1 MEAEQAMKRR
11 TLGKSG
17 FQVSEIGLGCWQL
30 GGDFG
35 PLDDQRAKSI
45 LDESRERQIDFWDTA
60 DVYGAGQSESRIG
73 RWLRENAAAG
83 PRPIVATKVGRSA
96 ELYPNGYTKEKVR
109 TSLEGSLRRIGG
121 DALDLVQLHCVP
133 FEVLRAGD
141 ILAWMEDFQRSG
153 LIHHFGASVETVE
166 EGLFCLG
173 HPGVVSLQ
181 IIFNLFRQDAV
192 PELLPKAEAADV
204 GIIVRLPLAS
214 GLLGGKMTAN
224 EEFAEVDHRRYN
236 RDGQR
241 FSVGETF
248 SGLPFE
254 KGVELV
260 ERLRRKL
267 PTDHAMGQ
275 WALRWILDH
284 PQVSTIIAGTSR
296 PSQVAENA
304 AASAI
309 PPLSPEQH
317 AELSK
322 FYSQEVRTHV
332 RGPI

>member
-1 MEAEQAMKRR
+1 MKQR

-17 FQVSEIGLGCWQL
+17 LQVSEVGLGCWQL
-30 GGDFG
+30 GGAFG
-35 PLDDQRAKSI
+35 PLDDQRAESI
-45 LDESRERQIDFWDTA
+45 LFEAQERQINFWDTA
-60 DVYGAGQSESRIG
+60 DVYGAGQSELRIG
-73 RWLRENAAAG
+73 RWLRDHAG
-83 PRPIVATKVGRSA
+83 TGQRPVIATKVGRSA

-109 TSLEGSLRRIGG
+109 SSLEGSLRRLGG
-121 DALDLVQLHCVP
+121 DALDLAQLHCVP
-133 FEVLRAGD
+133 FKVLRAGD
-141 ILAWMEDFQRSG
+141 ILAWMEDFQQSG
-153 LIHHFGASVETVE
+153 LIRHFGASVETVE

-173 HPGVVSLQ
+173 HPGIASLQ
-181 IIFNLFRQDAV
+181 IIFSLFRQDAV
-192 PELLPKAEAADV
+192 PELLPQAEAADV

-224 EEFAEVDHRRYN
+224 EEFSENDHRRYN

-241 FSVGETF
+241 FNVGETF

-254 KGVELV
+254 TGVQLAENV
-260 ERLRRKL
+260 RRKL

-304 AASAI
+304 ATSGL
-309 PPLSPEQH
+309 PPLSPELH
-317 AELSK
+317 SELSK
-322 FYSQEVRTHV
+322 FYTEEVRPNV